1 MPREG
6 RGLTQH
12 RNMQRTTDSNQ
23 TATVL
28 FHALVIFGT
37 MFICLVGCAPAGDSD
52 RSGDPPTTPADFLE
66 QEPNDWAVSSQ
77 ELPAILSPG
86 DTFALEGWLGGDT
99 INANGQPGTRDW
111 FRIDAAAPLQA
122 NVRLWID
129 GPALVSLNLL
139 EWHGVE
145 GYTLRASDFTD
156 TGYAELTVAIDPAF
170 AGAGLGFGIMETSNS
185 AELGTAY
192 RLEVTAL

>member
-1 MPREG
+1 MGEHGCGDREQV
-6 RGLTQH
+6 RGTRGSSAGEKKLTCCWID
-12 RNMQRTTDSNQ
+12 TI
-23 TATVL
+23 L
-28 FHALVIFGT
+28 
-37 MFICLVGCAPAGDSD
+37 
-52 RSGDPPTTPADFLE
+52 
-66 QEPNDWAVSSQ
+66 
-77 ELPAILSPG
+77 AILSPG